1 MIKTLFFSVKNAQ
14 CVTAELLF
22 LVEYFATSTR
32 ANVLVICMFEG
43 QCVTVIIIRNVI
55 MIIIIKLRCMMIL

>member
-22 LVEYFATSTR
+22 LVEYFATSTC
-32 ANVLVICMFEG
+32 AFVCVFEVRG
-43 QCVTVIIIRNVI
+43 SVCDILIIMCNNNNK
-55 MIIIIKLRCMMIL
+55 IIIIIII